1 MKKISFKLKVLTMVV
16 TIIAVTVLTS
26 FLSVNYYISHYISE
40 SDSRNIQAQL
50 ELVRDKLIGDI
61 NNNVKLAQS
70 SNFSIMEIKE
80 TIESTGFKNIIKFS
94 YALVF
99 DKNGGIDDEAIV
111 KKYIAQIQAA
121 NSSTVIS
128 DIYFEDGVPQIMITV
143 ATSSDNG
150 NIFVVDLSSTKEL
163 LAQSSVEGSYVELK
177 DAAGNILFSNKINGD
192 LIPIENTFEVG
203 GNQWTLTGY
212 IDKAFIQKNTDSLNG
227 SITIALLIASALII
241 PLSILATNIAF
252 KPIVTL
258 RDVIN
263 DLANG
268 SGDLTHR
275 LKVETQDDL
284 GKIADGINKFI
295 ENLQKMMLEVSTSS
309 QKISEEISLLE
320 GQADSSQNLLK
331 AHSAEME
338 MAVTSINEMSST
350 AESVAESAATA
361 AKQTQSTNS
370 EAEQSKQ
377 IVQQAVDSVTA
388 LVDEVEHT
396 SKTILS
402 MNENT
407 VQIGAVLNVIG
418 DIAEQTNL
426 LALNAAIEAARAGEH
441 GRGFAVVAD
450 EVRALAAR
458 TRQSTTEINQM
469 LEKLSAGSDAVV
481 SSMNSTKQ
489 SCQQTAETT
498 SLVMNSLDI
507 MTGSVAEINDLAAQ
521 IATSAEEQ
529 SSVTEEINRNMTA
542 IQGMIE
548 TLNSNGN
555 QTARS
560 THQLTD
566 SNQQLVKIVK
576 RFKLQ

>member
-1 MKKISFKLKVLTMVV
+1 M
-16 TIIAVTVLTS
+16 
-26 FLSVNYYISHYISE
+26 
-40 SDSRNIQAQL
+40 
-50 ELVRDKLIGDI
+50 
-61 NNNVKLAQS
+61 
-70 SNFSIMEIKE
+70 
-80 TIESTGFKNIIKFS
+80 
-94 YALVF
+94 
-99 DKNGGIDDEAIV
+99 
-111 KKYIAQIQAA
+111 
-121 NSSTVIS
+121 
-128 DIYFEDGVPQIMITV
+128 
-143 ATSSDNG
+143 
-150 NIFVVDLSSTKEL
+150 
-163 LAQSSVEGSYVELK
+163 
-177 DAAGNILFSNKINGD
+177 
-192 LIPIENTFEVG
+192 
-203 GNQWTLTGY
+203 
-212 IDKAFIQKNTDSLNG
+212 
-227 SITIALLIASALII
+227 
-241 PLSILATNIAF
+241 
-252 KPIVTL
+252 
-258 RDVIN
+258 
-263 DLANG
+263 
-268 SGDLTHR
+268 
-275 LKVETQDDL
+275 
-284 GKIADGINKFI
+284 
-295 ENLQKMMLEVSTSS
+295 
-309 QKISEEISLLE
+309 
-320 GQADSSQNLLK
+320 
-331 AHSAEME
+331 
-338 MAVTSINEMSST
+338 
-350 AESVAESAATA
+350 
-361 AKQTQSTNS
+361 
-370 EAEQSKQ
+370 
-377 IVQQAVDSVTA
+377 
-388 LVDEVEHT
+388 
-396 SKTILS
+396 
-402 MNENT
+402 
-407 VQIGAVLNVIG
+407 IG